1 MAEAGVNVQRFKMA
15 DTEAEGVEA
24 GSHLMGTVAKELVIK
39 VNYVNRKVHVE
50 SCFCIILHKLVWSYL
65 LYIVEIRRNGNAATA
80 SEKESS

>member
-50 SCFCIILHKLVWSYL
+50 SYFCFCITVLSLERDPPLK
-65 LYIVEIRRNGNAATA
+65 TA
-80 SEKESS
+80 PPLFFLSALQQ